1 VSPSVDFSSQTFAR
15 LQAHAVPLVDTI
27 ETVINRFI
35 DYYEAKGGIP
45 APPASSDSGS
55 VDDDPPKIRQFSPTT
70 PPHLTHTKVLAVEV
84 CGKSLD
90 HSQVTW
96 SGLLFAAIREAKARV
111 KSTTEFKHLVLVNFV
126 DGQKT
131 DEGYRYLSDIGISV
145 QGQDANASWKAAYHV
160 AQQLGFQ
167 LSVTF
172 IWRQKEGATFPGV
185 TGQLSVTASK
195 F

>member
-1 VSPSVDFSSQTFAR
+1 MSPPVELSARTFAR

-27 ETVINRFI
+27 ETVINRFV

-45 APPASSDSGS
+45 APAFSDNRSAN
-55 VDDDPPKIRQFSPTT
+55 DDPKKTRQFSPVT
-70 PPHLTHTKVLAVEV
+70 PPTLTHTKVLAVEV
-84 CGKSLD
+84 HGKPLD

-96 SGLLFAAIREAKARV
+96 SGLLFAAIREAKARA
-111 KSTTEFKHLVLVNFV
+111 KSVNEFKQLVLVNFV

-145 QGQDANASWKAAYHV
+145 QGQDANASWKAACHI
-160 AQQLGFQ
+160 AQQLAFQ

-172 IWRQKEGATFPGV
+172 IWRQKEGAAFPGV
-185 TGQLSVTASK
+185 TGQLSVTAP
-195 F
+195 